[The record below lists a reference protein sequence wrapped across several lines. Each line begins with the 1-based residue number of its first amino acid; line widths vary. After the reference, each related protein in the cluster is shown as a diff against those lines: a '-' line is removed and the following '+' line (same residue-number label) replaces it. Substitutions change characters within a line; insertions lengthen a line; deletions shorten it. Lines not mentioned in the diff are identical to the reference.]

1 MRPLGI
7 VVTVASVLAAGVQI
21 GGTAP
26 AHAHEQTH
34 VVRPGENLTV
44 IARRYGVPIR
54 TLAQA
59 NDIADQNLIFAGRNL
74 KIPGSTTSY
83 RVGPGDTLSAIA
95 VRHGVSVEALALA
108 NGISNPDILWA
119 GRTLKVP
126 GPSGSG
132 GGVRAA
138 SASSSV
144 PASRAHLRPIFEH
157 WAAEAGV
164 PADLAMAVAWQES
177 GWQQHVVSST
187 GAVGVMQL
195 MPDTVDFVSRVLLR
209 RRSALDARDVEQN
222 IRMGTRHLRYLLD
235 QTGNDLH
242 LAVAAYYQGLG
253 AVRRHGIY
261 EQSRPFV
268 ANVLALR
275 SRFAG

>member
-1 MRPLGI
+1 MRPVGI
-7 VVTVASVLAAGVQI
+7 VAIAAALFA
-21 GGTAP
+21 GGIQFSGTPP

-34 VVRPGENLTV
+34 VVRQGENLTV
-44 IARRYGVPIR
+44 IARRYGVAVR
-54 TLAQA
+54 ALAEA
-59 NDIADQNLIFAGRNL
+59 NALADENLVFAGRSL
-74 KIPGSTTSY
+74 KIPGAAASY
-83 RVGPGDTLSAIA
+83 RVTAGDTLSAIA
-95 VRHGVSVEALALA
+95 ARHGVSVEALALA
-108 NGISNPDILWA
+108 NGISNPDFVWA
-119 GRTLKVP
+119 GRTLEVP

-138 SASSSV
+138 SAAGSV
-144 PASRAHLRPIFEH
+144 PASRSHLRPLFERY
-157 WAAEAGV
+157 AAEAGV
-164 PADLAMAVAWQES
+164 PADLAMALAWQES
-177 GWQQHVVSST
+177 GWQQHMVSST

-209 RRSALDARDVEQN
+209 RAPLDPRDVEQN
-222 IRMGTRHLRYLLD
+222 IRMGTRQLRYLLD

-242 LAVAAYYQGLG
+242 QAVAAYYQGLG